1 MHGARQPRITCGSRN
16 GLYELNVISANISAA
31 LPDAPALAQAFARL
45 ARGEKGDL
53 SQDLVALQSDI
64 DLDETR
70 AKVHIYCLGVDGM
83 GWLRTDLLVEA
94 ICDQVVDYA
103 IPRSKIRE
111 AVELCEKKGNQA
123 AILRLAA
130 EARLLFTHLK
140 QTGEGGE
147 LLLYY
152 LAEAILGF
160 PQLIAKMH
168 LKTAAAVH
176 YHGADGVHAS
186 TDPGDG
192 SLCLWWGESKLHE
205 SATDATR
212 ECIRSLAPFLI
223 EPQSSSAKRARDLQL
238 LRYGVDLD
246 DELIEGAIK
255 SYLDSSNPLYRKLK
269 FGGLGLVGFNHECY
283 PAHPTKADVDV
294 IADQIALSSGNW
306 KSGAGK
312 HIAIEL
318 LADIDMHIFFLP
330 FPSVEVFRSKVLKGV
345 GIY

>member
-1 MHGARQPRITCGSRN
+1 MESDVELDGSR
-16 GLYELNVISANISAA
+16 
-31 LPDAPALAQAFARL
+31 
-45 ARGEKGDL
+45 
-53 SQDLVALQSDI
+53 
-64 DLDETR
+64 
-70 AKVHIYCLGVDGM
+70 AKAHIYSLGVDGM

-94 ICDQVVDYA
+94 ICDQIIDYA

-111 AVELCEKKGNQA
+111 AAELCEKKGNKA

-140 QTGEGGE
+140 NSGEGGE

-152 LAEAILGF
+152 LAETVLGF

-186 TDPGDG
+186 ANPDDG
-192 SLCLWWGESKLHE
+192 SLHLWWGESKLHE
-205 SATDATR
+205 TAADATR
-212 ECIRSLAPFLI
+212 KCIRSLAPFLI

-238 LRYGVDLD
+238 LRYGADLD
-246 DELIEGAIK
+246 DASIESAIK

-269 FGGLGLVGFNHECY
+269 FGGLGLVGFDHDCY

-294 IADQIALSSGNW
+294 IAKQIMASSGKW
-306 KSGAGK
+306 KTGAGK
-312 HIAIEL
+312 HIAAEL

-330 FPSVEVFRSKVLKGV
+330 FPSVEDFRSKVLKGV
-345 GIY
+345 GIG